1 MKTKSITNELPI
13 TPELVIKKKVYTI
26 KPPSKKVLKPF
37 WEELEVA
44 ENEYYEWVGK
54 IEKKMAEKT
63 GIKDIEFFR
72 SPDDGCYCGIGN
84 ESRTLK
90 LIDRWR

>member
-1 MKTKSITNELPI
+1 VKKT

-44 ENEYYEWVGK
+44 ENEFYEWVGR
-54 IEKKMAEKT
+54 IENSMAVKT
-63 GIKDIEFFR
+63 GITDIEFF
-72 SPDDGCYCGIGN
+72 SCDGEYVGIGN
-84 ESRTLK
+84 ASRTLK
-90 LIDRWR
+90 LIHRR